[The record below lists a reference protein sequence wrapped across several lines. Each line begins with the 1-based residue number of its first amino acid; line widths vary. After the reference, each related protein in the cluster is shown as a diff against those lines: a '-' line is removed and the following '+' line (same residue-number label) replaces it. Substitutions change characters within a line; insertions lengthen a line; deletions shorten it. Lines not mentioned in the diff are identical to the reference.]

1 MATTALRRKQRPGK
15 DRNLSAAPDPETPA
29 SKTPG
34 SKTPASKTA
43 YKVTGIRILRSE
55 WAKFWSLRSS
65 WITLGVA
72 VVLLIL
78 FGAIAS
84 YTYSPDAVATGG
96 PPGPGSGGDS
106 DAVSLALTGVT
117 FASLAIGVL
126 GVLLSAGEYS
136 TGMIRSTLAAV
147 PRRLPVL
154 WSKAAVIG
162 PIALVLTTIGALAA
176 FQLGTPGLDGENIAL
191 ALGDDGVLRSLAG
204 AGVYLGLVA
213 VFGVALGV
221 LIRSSAGAIAAL
233 VGVLLIL
240 PGLASL
246 LPDSWY
252 DTLSPYFPSNA
263 GSAIYA
269 LHESSDALSP
279 GAGLAVFAGWVALT
293 LAGAAFRL
301 VRTDA

>member
-1 MATTALRRKQRPGK
+1 MSVTALRPSRRPGK
-15 DRNLSAAPDPETPA
+15 GRNRSVPPVPETPA
-29 SKTPG
+29 
-34 SKTPASKTA
+34 PARTT
-43 YKVTGIRILRSE
+43 YKVTGAGVLRSE

-72 VVLLIL
+72 VILLVL

-84 YTYSPDAVATGG
+84 YTYSPDAATPGG
-96 PPGPGSGGDS
+96 PGDTGGDS
-106 DAVSLALTGVT
+106 DAISLALTGVS
-117 FASLAIGVL
+117 FASLAVGVL

-162 PIALVLTTIGALAA
+162 PVALVLTTVGVLAA
-176 FQLGTPGLDGENIAL
+176 FQLGTPGLDGERIAL
-191 ALGDDGVLRSLAG
+191 SLGDDGVLRSLAG
-204 AGVYLGLVA
+204 AGLYLGLVA
-213 VFGVALGV
+213 VFGVALGA

-269 LHESSDALSP
+269 LHDSADSLSP
-279 GAGLAVFAGWVALT
+279 GAGLAVFAGWVTLT
-293 LAGAAFRL
+293 LAGAAVRL

>member
-1 MATTALRRKQRPGK
+1 MTVTSLAPVPARTT
-15 DRNLSAAPDPETPA
+15 N
-29 SKTPG
+29 
-34 SKTPASKTA
+34 
-43 YKVTGIRILRSE
+43 YKVTGIRVLRSE

-72 VVLLIL
+72 VFLLVL

-84 YTYSPDAVATGG
+84 YTYSPDAAATGG
-96 PPGPGSGGDS
+96 PPGPGSSGDS
-106 DAVSLALTGVT
+106 DAVSLALTGVS
-117 FASLAIGVL
+117 FAQLAVGVL

-162 PIALVLTTIGALAA
+162 PIALVLTTVGALAA
-176 FQLGTPGLDGENIAL
+176 FLLGVPGLDGEKIAL
-191 ALGDDGVLRSLAG
+191 GLGDDGVLRGLAG

-221 LIRSSAGAIAAL
+221 LLRSSAGAIAAL

-246 LPDSWY
+246 LPDSLY
-252 DTLSPYFPSNA
+252 DSINPYFPSNA
-263 GSAIYA
+263 GSAVYA
-269 LHESSDALSP
+269 LHQSSDALSP
-279 GAGLAVFAGWVALT
+279 GAGLAVFAGWVALA
-293 LAGAAFRL
+293 LAGAAYRL
-301 VRTDA
+301 VKTDA

>member
-1 MATTALRRKQRPGK
+1 MTAT
-15 DRNLSAAPDPETPA
+15 DLSVVPA
-29 SKTPG
+29 RT
-34 SKTPASKTA
+34 TVH
-43 YKVTGIRILRSE
+43 KVTGRRVLRSE

-72 VVLLIL
+72 LVLLVL

-84 YTYSPDAVATGG
+84 YTYSPDVVADG
-96 PPGPGSGGDS
+96 PPGQGSGSS

-117 FASLAIGVL
+117 FASLAVGVL

-154 WSKAAVIG
+154 WSKSAVIG
-162 PIALVLTTIGALAA
+162 VIALVLTTVGALAA
-176 FQLGTPGLDGENIAL
+176 FQLGVPGLDGEKISL
-191 ALGDDGVLRSLAG
+191 SLGDDGVLRGLAG

-221 LIRSSAGAIAAL
+221 LLRSSAGAIAAL
-233 VGVLLIL
+233 VGILLIL
-240 PGLASL
+240 PGLATL

-252 DTLSPYFPSNA
+252 DTITPYFPSNA

-269 LHESSDALSP
+269 LTESADSLSP
-279 GAGLAVFAGWVALT
+279 GQGLAVFAGWVALA
-293 LAGAAFRL
+293 LAGAAYRL
-301 VRTDA
+301 RRTDA

>member
-1 MATTALRRKQRPGK
+1 MPNTALRRIQRPG
-15 DRNLSAAPDPETPA
+15 RRSGLSAAPDPTPSA
-29 SKTPG
+29 VPG
-34 SKTPASKTA
+34 TA
-43 YKVTGIRILRSE
+43 YKVTGIRVLRSE

-72 VVLLIL
+72 VFLLVL
-78 FGAIAS
+78 FGTIAS
-84 YTYSPDAVATGG
+84 YTFDPDATATGG
-96 PPGPGSGGDS
+96 PGGPGSGGGDS
-106 DAVSLALTGVT
+106 TAVSLALTGVT
-117 FASLAIGVL
+117 FASLAVGVL

-162 PIALVLTTIGALAA
+162 PIALVLTTVGASAA
-176 FQLGTPGLDGENIAL
+176 FMLGAPGLDGERIAL
-191 ALGDDGVLRSLAG
+191 SLGDDGVLRSLAG

-233 VGVLLIL
+233 VGILLVL

-246 LPDSWY
+246 LPDSLY
-252 DTLSPYFPSNA
+252 DSINPYFRTVM
-263 GSAIYA
+263 
-269 LHESSDALSP
+269 SSSV
-279 GAGLAVFAGWVALT
+279 GGRGV
-293 LAGAAFRL
+293 
-301 VRTDA
+301 

>member
-1 MATTALRRKQRPGK
+1 MTT
-15 DRNLSAAPDPETPA
+15 DTLSAAPGRT
-29 SKTPG
+29 TVR
-34 SKTPASKTA
+34 
-43 YKVTGIRILRSE
+43 KVTGRRVLRSE
-55 WAKFWSLRSS
+55 WAKFWSVRSS

-72 VVLLIL
+72 VFLLIL
-78 FGAIAS
+78 FGTIAA
-84 YTYSPDAVATGG
+84 YTYSPDAVATDG
-96 PPGPGSGGDS
+96 PPGPGGNADS
-106 DAVSLALTGVT
+106 DPASLALTGVT

-154 WSKAAVIG
+154 WSKSAVIG
-162 PIALVLTTIGALAA
+162 VIALVLTTIAALAA
-176 FQLGTPGLDGENIAL
+176 FLLGVPGLDGEKISL
-191 ALGDDGVLRSLAG
+191 SLGDDGVLRSLAG

-221 LIRSSAGAIAAL
+221 LLRSSAGAIAAL
-233 VGVLLIL
+233 VGILLIL

-263 GSAIYA
+263 GSAVYA
-269 LHESSDALSP
+269 LQESSDALSP

-293 LAGAAFRL
+293 LAGAAYRL

>member
-1 MATTALRRKQRPGK
+1 MPATALRRSRRPGK
-15 DRNLSAAPDPETPA
+15 HQKLSAAPDPKA
-29 SKTPG
+29 PG
-34 SKTPASKTA
+34 SPTSK
-43 YKVTGIRILRSE
+43 YKVTGVRVLRSE
-55 WAKFWSLRSS
+55 WAKFWTLRSTL
-65 WITLGVA
+65 ITLGVA
-72 VVLLIL
+72 VFLLVL

-84 YTYSPDAVATGG
+84 FTYSPDAVATGG
-96 PPGPGSGGDS
+96 PPGSGDGDS
-106 DAVSLALTGVT
+106 DPVGLALTGVS
-117 FASLAIGVL
+117 FAQLAIGVL
-126 GVLLSAGEYS
+126 GVLLAAGEYS

-162 PIALVLTTIGALAA
+162 PIALVLTTLGALAA
-176 FQLGTPGLDGENIAL
+176 FQLGTFGLDGEKIAL
-191 ALGDDGVLRSLAG
+191 SLSDDGVLRSLAG

-221 LIRSSAGAIAAL
+221 LLRNSAGAIAAL

-246 LPDSWY
+246 LPDAWY

-263 GSAIYA
+263 GSAVYA

-293 LAGAAFRL
+293 LAGAAYRL
-301 VRTDA
+301 VKTDV

>member
-1 MATTALRRKQRPGK
+1 MPTTALRRIQRPGK
-15 DRNLSAAPDPETPA
+15 RPNLSAAPDP
-29 SKTPG
+29 
-34 SKTPASKTA
+34 KTPATPETT
-43 YKVTGIRILRSE
+43 YKVTGIGVLRSE
-55 WAKFWSLRSS
+55 WAKFWSLRST

-78 FGAIAS
+78 FGAVAS
-84 YTYSPDAVATGG
+84 YTYSPDAVATSG
-96 PPGPGSGGDS
+96 PPGPGDSGDS

-176 FQLGTPGLDGENIAL
+176 FQLGTPGLDGEKIAL
-191 ALGDDGVLRSLAG
+191 SLGDDGVLRSLAG

-221 LIRSSAGAIAAL
+221 LLRSSAGAIAAL

-263 GSAIYA
+263 GSAVYA

-279 GAGLAVFAGWVALT
+279 GAGLAVFAGWVALA
-293 LAGAAFRL
+293 LAGAAYRL
-301 VRTDA
+301 VRSDA

>member
-1 MATTALRRKQRPGK
+1 MTVSSLAPARTAHH
-15 DRNLSAAPDPETPA
+15 
-29 SKTPG
+29 
-34 SKTPASKTA
+34 
-43 YKVTGIRILRSE
+43 KVTAVRVLRSE

-72 VVLLIL
+72 VFLLVL
-78 FGAIAS
+78 FGAIAA

-96 PPGPGSGGDS
+96 PPGPGGSDGDS
-106 DAVSLALTGVT
+106 TAVSLALTGVT

-136 TGMIRSTLAAV
+136 TGMIRSTLTAV

-154 WSKAAVIG
+154 WSKALVLG
-162 PIALVLTTIGALAA
+162 PIALLLSTVGALAA
-176 FQLGTPGLDGENIAL
+176 FQLGTPGLDGERIAL
-191 ALGDDGVLRSLAG
+191 SLSDDGVLRALAG
-204 AGVYLGLVA
+204 AGVYLALVA

-263 GSAIYA
+263 GSAVYA
-269 LHESSDALSP
+269 LHETSGSLSP
-279 GAGLAVFAGWVALT
+279 GAGLAVFAGWVALA
-293 LAGAAFRL
+293 LAGAALRL
-301 VRTDA
+301 VRTDV

>member
-1 MATTALRRKQRPGK
+1 MTTTTLSVAPAPEEPATKP
-15 DRNLSAAPDPETPA
+15 
-29 SKTPG
+29 
-34 SKTPASKTA
+34 A
-43 YKVTGIRILRSE
+43 YKVTGLRVLRSE

-65 WITLGVA
+65 WITLAVA
-72 VVLLIL
+72 VVLLVAL
-78 FGAIAS
+78 GAIAS
-84 YTYSPDAVATGG
+84 ATYSPDAVV
-96 PPGPGSGGDS
+96 PENGPGSGTQ
-106 DAVSLALTGVT
+106 DAVSLALLGVT
-117 FASLAIGVL
+117 FASLAVGVL

-162 PIALVLTTIGALAA
+162 PIVLVLTTLGALAA
-176 FQLGTPGLDGENIAL
+176 FQLGTLGLDGEKIAL
-191 ALGDDGVLRSLAG
+191 SLSDDGVLRSLAG

-213 VFGVALGV
+213 VAGVALGV
-221 LIRSSAGAIAAL
+221 LLRSSAGAIAVL

-246 LPDSWY
+246 LPDSLY
-252 DTLSPYFPSNA
+252 DNINPYFPSNA
-263 GSAIYA
+263 GSAMYS

-301 VRTDA
+301 VRKDA

>member
-1 MATTALRRKQRPGK
+1 MTVTSLAPAPARTT
-15 DRNLSAAPDPETPA
+15 E
-29 SKTPG
+29 
-34 SKTPASKTA
+34 
-43 YKVTGIRILRSE
+43 YKVTGVRVLRSE

-72 VVLLIL
+72 VFLLVL
-78 FGAIAS
+78 FGTIAS
-84 YTYSPDAVATGG
+84 YTYSPDATATGG
-96 PPGPGSGGDS
+96 PGGPGSGGDS
-106 DAVSLALTGVT
+106 TAVSLALTGVT

-136 TGMIRSTLAAV
+136 TGMIRSTLTAV

-162 PIALVLTTIGALAA
+162 PVALVLTTVGALAA
-176 FQLGTPGLDGENIAL
+176 FLLGTPGLNGEKIAL
-191 ALGDDGVLRSLAG
+191 SLGGDGVLRSLAG
-204 AGVYLGLVA
+204 AGVYLDLVA

-233 VGVLLIL
+233 VGILLIL
-240 PGLASL
+240 PGLATL
-246 LPDSWY
+246 LPDSLY
-252 DTLSPYFPSNA
+252 DGINPYFPGNA
-263 GSAIYA
+263 GSAVYA
-269 LHESSDALSP
+269 LHQSSDALSP

-301 VRTDA
+301 VKSDA

>member
-1 MATTALRRKQRPGK
+1 MSTTTL
-15 DRNLSAAPDPETPA
+15 APVPA
-29 SKTPG
+29 RT
-34 SKTPASKTA
+34 TVH
-43 YKVTGIRILRSE
+43 KVTGRRVLRSE

-72 VVLLIL
+72 VFLLVL
-78 FGAIAS
+78 FGAVAA
-84 YTYSPDAVATGG
+84 YTYSPDAVAGQG

-106 DAVSLALTGVT
+106 DAVSLALTGVS
-117 FASLAIGVL
+117 FASLAVGVL

-162 PIALVLTTIGALAA
+162 PITLVLTTLGALLA
-176 FQLGTPGLDGENIAL
+176 FLLGTPGLDGESISL
-191 ALGDDGVLRSLAG
+191 SLGDAGVLRSLAG

-221 LIRSSAGAIAAL
+221 LLRSSAGAIAAL

-252 DTLSPYFPSNA
+252 DTFSPYFPSNA
-263 GSAIYA
+263 GSAVYA
-269 LHESSDALSP
+269 LHDSADSLSP
-279 GAGLAVFAGWVALT
+279 GAGFAVFAGWVALT
-293 LAGAAFRL
+293 LAGAAYRL
-301 VRTDA
+301 VKTDA